1 MRHARNL
8 GIGSASLWDDDQH
21 KIREFKLKTYLKASL
36 FGASIL
42 VMAGCTSTSETD
54 GVVEAAA
61 TSDAEP
67 VAESVVETS
76 TAQARVDADL
86 IPREMIFGNPTY
98 SSVQISDD
106 GSMISYLAPLDGV
119 MNIWVAPASDVTA
132 AKPVTSDTGR
142 GIRGYGWLSGMN
154 RLVYIQDKG
163 GDENF
168 LLYGVDPVTGA
179 ETNYTPFENTRV
191 QFIAS
196 DEDIPGKQIIGI
208 NNRDPRWHDV
218 YELDAETGALTLL
231 YENTDEISGFTFD
244 NNLELRF
251 GQKSTSEGGAEYYKR
266 TEEGWELFM
275 EVSPEDLYTTGLS
288 GFSEDNSKLYM
299 IESIGRDTGALFEM
313 DMETG
318 AKTLIAADD
327 RADIGGT
334 WRDPETG
341 EPFVYAVTYDK
352 TRYVAM
358 DARGKDILAALS
370 DQFEGEVSRA
380 STTQDGS
387 KWVVVNTQS
396 DKVAT
401 YYIWD
406 RTAETF
412 TELFSVRPELESKT
426 LASMSP
432 ELIES
437 RDGLTLVSYLTLPP
451 GTDAD
456 GDARP
461 EAPLPLVLNVHGG
474 PWARDSYGYRSTPQW
489 LANRGYAVLQVNFR
503 GSTGF
508 GKSFVNAG
516 DLEWGLK
523 MHDDLI
529 DAVDWAVAEGITTGD
544 AVAIMGGSY
553 GGYATLAG
561 LTFTPEKFACGVDI
575 VGPSNLITLLD
586 AIPPYWESFRRV
598 LEKRVGDPN
607 TEEGLAI
614 LKAASPLNSVENIVK
629 PLLIGQGAND
639 PRVAQA
645 ESDQIVAAMQEKG
658 IPVTYALFPD
668 EGHGFARP
676 ENRLAF
682 YGVAEGFLA
691 TCLGGRA
698 EPIGDDFE
706 GSSLTVPV
714 GADVIDGLPEA
725 LEGFEAEEKG

>member
-1 MRHARNL
+1 MPR
-8 GIGSASLWDDDQH
+8 SL
-21 KIREFKLKTYLKASL
+21 IMMLM
-36 FGASIL
+36 GASAL
-42 VMAGCTSTSETD
+42 ALAGCATETAMD
-54 GVVEAAA
+54 DAAPQATKDNAASPAAKIDNSPATATAEARVEA
-61 TSDAEP
+61 E
-67 VAESVVETS
+67 
-76 TAQARVDADL
+76 L
-86 IPREMIFGNPTY
+86 IPRELIFGNPTY
-98 SSVQISDD
+98 SSVQVSPD
-106 GSMISYLAPLDGV
+106 GEMISYLAPVDGV
-119 MNIWVAPASDVTA
+119 MNIWVAPAGNVEA
-132 AKPVTSDTGR
+132 ARAITSDTGR
-142 GIRGYGWLSGMN
+142 GIRGYGWVPGTD

-168 LLYGVDPVTGA
+168 LLYGVNPETGE

-191 QFIAS
+191 QIIAS
-196 DEDIPGKQIIGI
+196 DEDIPGRMIIGI

-218 YELDAETGALTLL
+218 YNLDVETGELSLI
-231 YENTDEISGFTFD
+231 YENTEDFGGFIFD
-244 NNLELRF
+244 NDLALRF
-251 GQKSTSEGGAEYYKR
+251 GQKSTPAGGAEYYRR
-266 TEEGWELFM
+266 TGDGWELFM

-288 GFSEDNSKLYM
+288 GFSEDNSTLYL
-299 IESIGRDTGALFEM
+299 IESEGRDTGALFAM
-313 DMETG
+313 DLETG
-318 AKTLIAADD
+318 EKDLIALDD

-334 WRDPETG
+334 WRDPDTG
-341 EPFVYAVTYDK
+341 EPYVYAVTYDK
-352 TRYVAM
+352 TEYFALDERG
-358 DARGKDILAALS
+358 ARILAALNARF
-370 DQFEGEVSRA
+370 DGEVSRA
-380 STTQDGS
+380 STTDDGS
-387 KWVVVNTQS
+387 KWVVVNTES

-401 YYIWD
+401 YHLWD
-406 RTAETF
+406 RAANSF
-412 TELFSVRPELESKT
+412 NELFSVRPELADKA
-426 LASMSP
+426 LASMTP
-432 ELIES
+432 VMIES

-456 GDARP
+456 GDGRP

-529 DAVDWAVAEGITTGD
+529 DAVDWAVAEGVTTD
-544 AVAIMGGSY
+544 DSVAIMGGSY

-561 LTFTPEKFACGVDI
+561 LTFTPDEFACGVDI

-586 AIPPYWESFRRV
+586 SIPPYWESFRRV

-607 TEEGLAI
+607 TEEGRAI
-614 LKAASPLNSVENIVK
+614 LEAASPLNSVENISK

-639 PRVAQA
+639 PRVKQA
-645 ESDQIVAAMQEKG
+645 ESDQIVTAMQEKG

-698 EPIGDDFE
+698 EAIGDDFE
-706 GSSLTVPV
+706 GSSLTVPA
-714 GADVIDGLPEA
+714 GASYVDGLAEA
-725 LEGFEAEEKG
+725 LEGFTPEQRG

>member
-1 MRHARNL
+1 MKSNWKL
-8 GIGSASLWDDDQH
+8 GL
-21 KIREFKLKTYLKASL
+21 L
-36 FGASIL
+36 GASA
-42 VMAGCTSTSETD
+42 VMIGACTTQNTTEDLAAAPVTSEPELVAEVETAKAH
-54 GVVEAAA
+54 VEAA
-61 TSDAEP
+61 
-67 VAESVVETS
+67 
-76 TAQARVDADL
+76 L

-106 GSMISYLAPLDGV
+106 GSMISYLAPVDGV
-119 MNIWVAPASDVTA
+119 MNIWVAPSDEIA
-132 AKPVTSDTGR
+132 AARPITEDTGR

-168 LLYGVDPVTGA
+168 LLYGVDPVTGE

-218 YELDAETGALTLL
+218 YELDAETGELTLL
-231 YENTDEISGFTFD
+231 YENTDEIGGFTFD
-244 NNLELRF
+244 NDLKLRF

-266 TEEGWELFM
+266 TEDGWELFM

-288 GFSEDNSKLYM
+288 GFSEDNSKLYL
-299 IESIGRDTGALFEM
+299 IESTGRDTGALFAM
-313 DMETG
+313 DMQTG
-318 AKTLIAADD
+318 EKSLVAADD

-334 WRDPETG
+334 WRDADTG
-341 EPFVYAVTYDK
+341 EPYVYAVTYDK
-352 TRYVAM
+352 TQYFAM
-358 DARGKDILAALS
+358 DERGEEILAAL
-370 DQFEGEVSRA
+370 DNRFEGEVSRA
-380 STTQDGS
+380 STTQDDS

-401 YYIWD
+401 YYVWD
-406 RTAETF
+406 RTEDTF
-412 TELFSVRPELESKT
+412 TELVSVRPELEDKT
-426 LASMSP
+426 LAAMSL
-432 ELIES
+432 EFIQS

-451 GTDAD
+451 GTDVDAD
-456 GDARP
+456 GRP

-474 PWARDSYGYRSTPQW
+474 PWARDSYGYRSTAQW

-516 DLEWGLK
+516 DLQWGLT

-529 DAVDWAVAEGITTGD
+529 DAVDWAVAEGITTHD

-575 VGPSNLITLLD
+575 VGPSNLVTLLD

-607 TEEGLAI
+607 TEEGMAI
-614 LKAASPLNSVENIVK
+614 LEAASPLNSVDNIVK

-658 IPVTYALFPD
+658 IPVTYVLFPD

-691 TCLGGRA
+691 ECLGGRV
-698 EPIGDDFE
+698 ELIGDDFA

-714 GADVIDGLPEA
+714 GADVIEGLPEA
-725 LEGFEAEEKG
+725 LEGFEAEERG

>member
-1 MRHARNL
+1 MSKQMLA
-8 GIGSASLWDDDQH
+8 G
-21 KIREFKLKTYLKASL
+21 L
-36 FGASIL
+36 FGVSLLAL
-42 VMAGCTSTSETD
+42 AACTTPPATEDTVAETVED
-54 GVVEAAA
+54 VVEA
-61 TSDAEP
+61 
-67 VAESVVETS
+67 VVEVA
-76 TAQARVDADL
+76 TAPDTAKAMVDADL

-106 GSMISYLAPLDGV
+106 GSMISYLAPVDGV
-119 MNIWVAPASDVTA
+119 MNIWVAPADDISAAKAVTA
-132 AKPVTSDTGR
+132 DTGR
-142 GIRGYGWLSGMN
+142 GIRGYGWLAGMN
-154 RLVYIQDKG
+154 QLVYIQDKG

-168 LLYGVDPVTGA
+168 LLYGVDPMTGD
-179 ETNYTPFENTRV
+179 EINYTPFENTRV
-191 QFIAS
+191 QFLAS

-218 YELDAETGALTLL
+218 YELDAESGELTLL
-231 YENTDEISGFTFD
+231 YENTEDFGGFTFD
-244 NNLELRF
+244 NNLQMRF
-251 GQKSTSEGGAEYYKR
+251 GEKSTAEGGTEYYR
-266 TEEGWELFM
+266 RVGDGWDLFM

-288 GFSEDNSKLYM
+288 GFSEDNSKLYL
-299 IESIGRDTGALFEM
+299 IESIGRDTGALFAM

-318 AKTLIAADD
+318 EKTLIAEDD

-341 EPFVYAVTYDK
+341 EPYVYAVTYDK
-352 TRYVAM
+352 TQYTAL
-358 DARGKDILAALS
+358 DDRGAEILATLDA
-370 DQFEGEVSRA
+370 QFEGEFSLA
-380 STTQDGS
+380 STTQDDS
-387 KWVVVNTQS
+387 KWVIVNTEA

-401 YYIWD
+401 YYVWD
-406 RTAETF
+406 READTF
-412 TELFSVRPELESKT
+412 SRLFSVRPELEDKA
-426 LASMSP
+426 LAAMHP
-432 ELIES
+432 EFIES

-456 GDARP
+456 GDGRP
-461 EAPLPLVLNVHGG
+461 EAPLPMVLNVHGG

-508 GKSFVNAG
+508 GKSFVNSG
-516 DLEWGLK
+516 DLQWGLT

-529 DAVDWAVAEGITTGD
+529 DAVDWAVEEGVTTDD

-561 LTFTPEKFACGVDI
+561 LTFTPDEFACGVDI

-586 AIPPYWESFRRV
+586 SIPPYWESFRRV

-607 TEEGLAI
+607 IEEGLAI
-614 LKAASPLNSVENIVK
+614 LEAASPLNSVDNISK

-639 PRVAQA
+639 PRVKQA
-645 ESDQIVAAMQEKG
+645 ESDQIVDAMEAKG
-658 IPVTYALFPD
+658 IPVTYVLFPD

-698 EPIGDDFE
+698 EPIGDDLT
-706 GSSLTVPV
+706 GSSMTVPV
-714 GADVIDGLPEA
+714 GADVIDGLSEA
-725 LEGFEAEEKG
+725 LEDFEAEERG

>member
-1 MRHARNL
+1 MKL
-8 GIGSASLWDDDQH
+8 GL
-21 KIREFKLKTYLKASL
+21 L
-36 FGASIL
+36 GASTL
-42 VMAGCTSTSETD
+42 VLAACSTIVASDEPVEATETAVSEVVEEVAE
-54 GVVEAAA
+54 VVEA
-61 TSDAEP
+61 P
-67 VAESVVETS
+67 KVAVAKVE
-76 TAQARVDADL
+76 ADL

-106 GSMISYLAPLDGV
+106 GSMISYLAPVDGV
-119 MNIWVAPASDVTA
+119 MNIWVAPSDDIASA
-132 AKPVTSDTGR
+132 SPITSDTGR

-168 LLYGVDPVTGA
+168 LLYGVDPMTGE

-218 YELDAETGALTLL
+218 YELDAETGELTLL
-231 YENTDEISGFTFD
+231 YENTDEIGGFTFD
-244 NNLELRF
+244 NDLQLRF
-251 GQKSTSEGGAEYYKR
+251 GQKSTSAGGAEYYKR
-266 TEEGWELFM
+266 TDDGWELFM

-288 GFSEDNSKLYM
+288 GFSEDNSKLYV
-299 IESIGRDTGALFEM
+299 IESTGRDTGALFAM
-313 DMETG
+313 DMESG
-318 AKTLIAADD
+318 EKSLIAADE

-334 WRDPETG
+334 WRDSDTG
-341 EPFVYAVTYDK
+341 EPYVYAVTYDK
-352 TRYVAM
+352 TQYFAM
-358 DARGKDILAALS
+358 DERGEEILATLDS
-370 DQFEGEVSRA
+370 QFEGEVSRA
-380 STTQDGS
+380 STTQDDS
-387 KWVVVNTQS
+387 KWVVVNTQA

-401 YYIWD
+401 YYVWD
-406 RTAETF
+406 RTEDSF
-412 TELFSVRPELESKT
+412 TELFSVRPELEDKT
-426 LASMSP
+426 LAAMSP
-432 ELIES
+432 EFIES
-437 RDGLTLVSYLTLPP
+437 RDSLTMVSYLTLPP
-451 GTDAD
+451 GADAD
-456 GDARP
+456 GDSRP
-461 EAPLPLVLNVHGG
+461 DAPLPLVLNVHGG

-529 DAVDWAVAEGITTGD
+529 DAVDWAVAEGITTD
-544 AVAIMGGSY
+544 DKVAIMGGSY

-614 LKAASPLNSVENIVK
+614 LNAASPLNSVDNIVK

-645 ESDQIVAAMQEKG
+645 ESDQIVDAMTEKG
-658 IPVTYALFPD
+658 IPVTYVLFPD

-682 YGVAEGFLA
+682 FGVTEGFLA
-691 TCLGGRA
+691 TCLGGRV
-698 EPIGDDFE
+698 EPIGDDFT
-706 GSSLTVPV
+706 GSSLTIPV
-714 GADVIDGLPEA
+714 GADVIEGLPEA
-725 LEGFEAEEKG
+725 LEGFEAEERG

>member
-1 MRHARNL
+1 MVIA
-8 GIGSASLWDDDQH
+8 A
-21 KIREFKLKTYLKASL
+21 
-36 FGASIL
+36 
-42 VMAGCTSTSETD
+42 CTTQVANEHS
-54 GVVEAAA
+54 VEAP
-61 TSDAEP
+61 E
-67 VAESVVETS
+67 VAEIETVAEVE
-76 TAQARVDADL
+76 TAQAKVEADL
-86 IPREMIFGNPTY
+86 IPRELIFGNPTY

-106 GSMISYLAPLDGV
+106 GSMISYLAPVDGV
-119 MNIWVAPASDVTA
+119 MNIWVAPIDDVA
-132 AKPVTSDTGR
+132 NAKPITADTGR
-142 GIRGYGWLSGMN
+142 GIRGYGWLAGIN

-168 LLYGVDPVTGA
+168 LLYGVDPMTGE

-218 YELDAETGALTLL
+218 YELDAETGELTLI
-231 YENTDEISGFTFD
+231 YENVDEIGGFTFD
-244 NNLELRF
+244 NDLKLRF
-251 GQKSTSEGGAEYYKR
+251 GQKSTSDGGVEYFKR
-266 TEEGWELFM
+266 TDAGWEMFM

-299 IESIGRDTGALFEM
+299 IESTGRDTGALFAM

-318 AKTLIAADD
+318 EKSLVAADD

-334 WRDPETG
+334 WRDADTG
-341 EPFVYAVTYDK
+341 EPYVYAVTYDK
-352 TRYVAM
+352 TQYFAM
-358 DARGKDILAALS
+358 DERGEEILTALENR
-370 DQFEGEVSRA
+370 FEGEVSRA
-380 STTQDGS
+380 STTQDDS

-401 YYIWD
+401 YYVWD
-406 RTAETF
+406 RKEDTF
-412 TELFSVRPELESKT
+412 TELFSVRPELEDKT
-426 LASMSP
+426 LAAMSP
-432 ELIES
+432 EFIQS

-451 GTDAD
+451 GTDVDAD
-456 GDARP
+456 GRP
-461 EAPLPLVLNVHGG
+461 EAPLPLILNVHGG

-516 DLEWGLK
+516 DLQWGLT

-529 DAVDWAVAEGITTGD
+529 DAVDWAVAEGITTDD

-575 VGPSNLITLLD
+575 VGPSNLVTLLE

-607 TEEGLAI
+607 TEEGMAI
-614 LKAASPLNSVENIVK
+614 LEAASPLNSVDNIVK

-645 ESDQIVAAMQEKG
+645 ESDQIVEAMQEKG
-658 IPVTYALFPD
+658 IPVTYVLFPD

-691 TCLGGRA
+691 ECLGGRV
-698 EPIGDDFE
+698 ETIGDDFA

-714 GADVIDGLPEA
+714 GADVIEGLPEA
-725 LEGFEAEEKG
+725 LEGFEAEERG

>member
-1 MRHARNL
+1 MVIA
-8 GIGSASLWDDDQH
+8 A
-21 KIREFKLKTYLKASL
+21 
-36 FGASIL
+36 
-42 VMAGCTSTSETD
+42 CTTQAANEPS
-54 GVVEAAA
+54 VEAP
-61 TSDAEP
+61 E
-67 VAESVVETS
+67 VAEIETVAEVE
-76 TAQARVDADL
+76 TAQAKVEADL
-86 IPREMIFGNPTY
+86 IPRELIFGNPTY

-106 GSMISYLAPLDGV
+106 GSMISYLAPVDGV
-119 MNIWVAPASDVTA
+119 MNIWVAPIDDVA
-132 AKPVTSDTGR
+132 NAKPITADTGR
-142 GIRGYGWLSGMN
+142 GIRGYGWLAGIN

-168 LLYGVDPVTGA
+168 LLYGVDPMTGE

-218 YELDAETGALTLL
+218 YELDAETGELTLI
-231 YENTDEISGFTFD
+231 YENVDEIGGFTFD
-244 NNLELRF
+244 NDLKLRF
-251 GQKSTSEGGAEYYKR
+251 GQKSTSDGGVEYFKR
-266 TEEGWELFM
+266 TDAGWEMFM

-299 IESIGRDTGALFEM
+299 IESTGRDTGALFAM

-318 AKTLIAADD
+318 EKSLVAADD

-334 WRDPETG
+334 WRDADTG
-341 EPFVYAVTYDK
+341 EPYVYAVTYDK
-352 TRYVAM
+352 TQYFAM
-358 DARGKDILAALS
+358 DERGEEILTALENR
-370 DQFEGEVSRA
+370 FEGEVSRA
-380 STTQDGS
+380 STTQDDS

-401 YYIWD
+401 YYVWD
-406 RTAETF
+406 RKEDTF
-412 TELFSVRPELESKT
+412 TELFSVRPELEDKT
-426 LASMSP
+426 LAAMSP
-432 ELIES
+432 EFIQS

-451 GTDAD
+451 GTDVDAD
-456 GDARP
+456 GRP
-461 EAPLPLVLNVHGG
+461 EAPLPLILNVHGG

-516 DLEWGLK
+516 DLQWGLT

-529 DAVDWAVAEGITTGD
+529 DAVDWAVAEGITTDD

-575 VGPSNLITLLD
+575 VGPSNLVTLLE

-607 TEEGLAI
+607 TEEGMAI
-614 LKAASPLNSVENIVK
+614 LEAASPLNSVDNIVK

-645 ESDQIVAAMQEKG
+645 ESDQIVEAMQEKG
-658 IPVTYALFPD
+658 IPVTYVLFPD

-691 TCLGGRA
+691 ECLGGRV
-698 EPIGDDFE
+698 ETIGDDFA

-714 GADVIDGLPEA
+714 GADVIEGLPEA
-725 LEGFEAEEKG
+725 LEGFEAEERG

>member
-1 MRHARNL
+1 MKSNWKL
-8 GIGSASLWDDDQH
+8 GL
-21 KIREFKLKTYLKASL
+21 L
-36 FGASIL
+36 GASA
-42 VMAGCTSTSETD
+42 VMIGACTTQNTTEDLAAAPVTSEPELVAEVETAKAH
-54 GVVEAAA
+54 VEAA
-61 TSDAEP
+61 
-67 VAESVVETS
+67 
-76 TAQARVDADL
+76 L

-106 GSMISYLAPLDGV
+106 GSMISYLAPVDGV
-119 MNIWVAPASDVTA
+119 MNIWVAPSDEIA
-132 AKPVTSDTGR
+132 AARPITEDTGR

-168 LLYGVDPVTGA
+168 LLYGVDPVTGE

-218 YELDAETGALTLL
+218 YELDAETGELTLL
-231 YENTDEISGFTFD
+231 YENTDEIGGFTFD
-244 NNLELRF
+244 NDLKLRF

-266 TEEGWELFM
+266 TEDGWELFM

-288 GFSEDNSKLYM
+288 GFSEDNSKLYL
-299 IESIGRDTGALFEM
+299 IESTGRDTGALFAM
-313 DMETG
+313 DMQTG
-318 AKTLIAADD
+318 EKSLVAADD

-334 WRDPETG
+334 WRDADTG
-341 EPFVYAVTYDK
+341 EPYVYAVTYDK
-352 TRYVAM
+352 TQYFAM
-358 DARGKDILAALS
+358 DERGEEILAAL
-370 DQFEGEVSRA
+370 DNRFEGEVSRA
-380 STTQDGS
+380 STTQDDS

-401 YYIWD
+401 YYVWD
-406 RTAETF
+406 RTEDTF
-412 TELFSVRPELESKT
+412 TELVSVRPELEDKT
-426 LASMSP
+426 LAAMSP
-432 ELIES
+432 EFIQS

-451 GTDAD
+451 GTDVDAD
-456 GDARP
+456 GRP

-474 PWARDSYGYRSTPQW
+474 PWARDSYGYRSTAQW

-516 DLEWGLK
+516 DLQWGLT

-529 DAVDWAVAEGITTGD
+529 DAVDWAVAEGITTHD

-575 VGPSNLITLLD
+575 VGPSNLVTLLD

-607 TEEGLAI
+607 TEEGMAI
-614 LKAASPLNSVENIVK
+614 LEAASPLNSVDNIVK

-658 IPVTYALFPD
+658 IPVTYVLFPD

-691 TCLGGRA
+691 ECLGGRV
-698 EPIGDDFE
+698 ELIGDDFA

-714 GADVIDGLPEA
+714 GADVIEGLPEA
-725 LEGFEAEEKG
+725 LEGFEAEERG

>member
-1 MRHARNL
+1 MT
-8 GIGSASLWDDDQH
+8 D
-21 KIREFKLKTYLKASL
+21 YLKAIL
-36 FGASIL
+36 IGASTI
-42 VMAGCTSTSETD
+42 AIAACSGGTSAPAD
-54 GVVEAAA
+54 GDVSGAEATQTATTKVE
-61 TSDAEP
+61 
-67 VAESVVETS
+67 
-76 TAQARVDADL
+76 ADL

-106 GSMISYLAPLDGV
+106 GSMISYLAPVDGV
-119 MNIWVAPASDVTA
+119 MNIWVAPSDDIAA

-142 GIRGYGWLSGMN
+142 GIRGYGWLAGIN

-168 LLYGVDPVTGA
+168 LLYGVDPMTGE

-191 QFIAS
+191 QFLAS
-196 DEDIPGKQIIGI
+196 DADIPGKQIIGI

-218 YELDAETGALTLL
+218 YELDAETGELTLL
-231 YENTDEISGFTFD
+231 FENTDDFGGFTFD
-244 NNLELRF
+244 NNLDLRF
-251 GQKSTSEGGAEYYKR
+251 GEKSTAEGGAEYYRR
-266 TEEGWELFM
+266 TEDGWELFM
-275 EVSPEDLYTTGLS
+275 EVPPEDLYTTGLA
-288 GFSEDNSKLYM
+288 GFSEDNSKLYI
-299 IESIGRDTGALFEM
+299 IESTGRDTGALFAM
-313 DMETG
+313 DMENG
-318 AKTLIAADD
+318 EKTLIGADD

-341 EPFVYAVTYDK
+341 EPYVYAVTYDK
-352 TRYVAM
+352 TRYVAL
-358 DARGKDILAALS
+358 DDRGEDILATLNARF
-370 DQFEGEVSRA
+370 DGEVSRA

-387 KWVVVNTQS
+387 KWVVVNTES
-396 DKVAT
+396 NKVAT
-401 YYIWD
+401 YYMWD

-412 TELFSVRPELESKT
+412 TELFSVRPELEDKV

-432 ELIES
+432 ELIQS
-437 RDGLTLVSYLTLPP
+437 RDGLTMVSYLTLPP
-451 GTDAD
+451 GTDTD
-456 GDARP
+456 GDGRP
-461 EAPLPLVLNVHGG
+461 EAPVPMVLNVHGG

-516 DLEWGLK
+516 DLQWGLT

-529 DAVDWAVAEGITTGD
+529 DAVDWAVEQGITTD
-544 AVAIMGGSY
+544 DSVAIMGGSY

-575 VGPSNLITLLD
+575 VGPSNLVTLLD
-586 AIPPYWESFRRV
+586 SIPPYWESFRRV

-607 TEEGLAI
+607 TEEGLEI
-614 LKAASPLNSVENIVK
+614 LKAASPLHKADQIVK

-639 PRVAQA
+639 PRVKQA
-645 ESDQIVAAMQEKG
+645 ESDQIVDAMQEKG
-658 IPVTYALFPD
+658 IPVTYVLFPD

-698 EPIGDDFE
+698 EPIGDDFA

-725 LEGFEAEEKG
+725 LEGFEAEERG

>member
-1 MRHARNL
+1 MKN
-8 GIGSASLWDDDQH
+8 
-21 KIREFKLKTYLKASL
+21 YLKAGL
-36 FGASIL
+36 VGASALAI
-42 VMAGCTSTSETD
+42 
-54 GVVEAAA
+54 AACSQGPTA
-61 TSDAEP
+61 DEVTE
-67 VAESVVETS
+67 VVETATVQ
-76 TAQARVDADL
+76 TAEAKVEAEL

-98 SSVQISDD
+98 SSVQISGD
-106 GSMISYLAPLDGV
+106 GSMISYLAPVDGV
-119 MNIWVAPASDVTA
+119 MNIWVAPSDDIEA
-132 AKPVTSDTGR
+132 ARPITSDTGR

-154 RLVYIQDKG
+154 RLIYIQDKG

-168 LLYGVDPVTGA
+168 LLYGVDPMTGD

-191 QFIAS
+191 QFLAS

-218 YELDAETGALTLL
+218 YELDADSGELTLL
-231 YENTDEISGFTFD
+231 YENTEDFGGFSFD
-244 NNLELRF
+244 NNLEMRF
-251 GQKSTSEGGAEYYKR
+251 GQKSTSEGGAEYYQR
-266 TEEGWELFM
+266 TEDGWELFM

-288 GFSEDNSKLYM
+288 GFSEDNSKLYT
-299 IESIGRDTGALFEM
+299 IESTGRDTGALFAI
-313 DMETG
+313 DMATG
-318 AKTLIAADD
+318 EKTLVAADD

-341 EPFVYAVTYDK
+341 EPYVYAVTYDK
-352 TRYVAM
+352 TQYFAM
-358 DARGKDILAALS
+358 DERGEDILATLDAR
-370 DQFEGEVSRA
+370 FEGEVSRG
-380 STTQDGS
+380 STTTDGS
-387 KWVVVNTQS
+387 KWIVINTEA

-401 YYIWD
+401 YYVWD
-406 RTAETF
+406 RTADTF
-412 TELFSVRPELESKT
+412 TRLFSVRPELEDKA

-432 ELIES
+432 EFIES

-451 GTDAD
+451 GTDTD

-516 DLEWGLK
+516 DLQWGLT
-523 MHDDLI
+523 MHDDLL
-529 DAVDWAVAEGITTGD
+529 DAVDWAVEEGITTDD

-561 LTFTPEKFACGVDI
+561 LTFTPDEFACGVDI

-586 AIPPYWESFRRV
+586 SIPPYWESFRRV

-607 TEEGLAI
+607 TEEGRAI
-614 LKAASPLNSVENIVK
+614 LEAASPLNSVDNITK

-639 PRVAQA
+639 PRVKQA
-645 ESDQIVAAMQEKG
+645 ESDQIVDAMQAKG

-682 YGVAEGFLA
+682 YGVAEGFLS

-698 EPIGDDFE
+698 EPIGDDLA

-714 GADVIDGLPEA
+714 GADVIEGLPEA
-725 LEGFEAEEKG
+725 LEGFQAQERG